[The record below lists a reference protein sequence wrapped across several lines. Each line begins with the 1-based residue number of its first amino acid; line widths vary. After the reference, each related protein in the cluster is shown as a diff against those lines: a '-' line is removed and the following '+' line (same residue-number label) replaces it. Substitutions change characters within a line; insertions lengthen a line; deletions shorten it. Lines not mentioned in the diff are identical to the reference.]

1 MSTPELT
8 VSHNSTVYRQWV
20 LALLMALAALLLVPL
35 ATGTITITMFTGLI
49 FGLVFIGFFMTDL
62 RLFILVYVALRA
74 LLEFFLEPTRIPIGG
89 YSIQLIGVL
98 GVVILLGGFVY
109 IVINQVRIMEIS
121 VVGPMIIFLVAT
133 LPTTLMFSLD
143 KAVGFKDWVGT
154 ASAVILFIL
163 IASIFTTRKNIRL
176 LLVALVLSSIPPLI
190 VGFYQLFT
198 GTGNLKTEGFNRIQ
212 ATFSHPNSYA
222 VYLMM
227 LLLLCIPLLLE
238 AKKDWLRL
246 GLGAICVAM
255 FASLIFTY
263 ARAPWLDMFA
273 GLAIL
278 SFVRYRKLLLLAP
291 VGVVVLLVF
300 VPSILERFQEA
311 SGFSEGQG
319 SLFFR
324 VEMWRYLLPR
334 FYSNPIVGNGLG
346 SFSVFAEQGLG
357 YFYLPHNDY
366 VRILVDTGVVGLFSY
381 LAALYGLARG
391 SLRAYLTQ
399 TDELFK
405 LLALVMMAVIAT
417 YLLGGLT
424 ENLFRAGT
432 TQAYFWTLAGLVA
445 ASARIVTMEREK
457 LPR

>member
-1 MSTPELT
+1 M
-8 VSHNSTVYRQWV
+8 
-20 LALLMALAALLLVPL
+20 VPL
-35 ATGTITITMFTGLI
+35 VTGAITIVMFTGLI
-49 FGLVFIGFFMTDL
+49 FGLVFIGLFITDL
-62 RLFILVYVALRA
+62 RLFILVYVAMRG
-74 LLEFFLEPTRIPIGG
+74 LLEYFLEPTRIPIGG
-89 YSIQLIGVL
+89 SSIQLIGVL
-98 GVVILLGGFVY
+98 GVVILLGGFIY
-109 IVINQVRIMEIS
+109 IVINRVKIMEIS
-121 VVGPMIIFLVAT
+121 VVGPMIVFLVAT
-133 LPTTLMFSLD
+133 LPTNLLFSLD
-143 KAVGFKDWVGT
+143 KVVGFKDWVGT
-154 ASAVILFIL
+154 ASAVVLFIL

-176 LLVALVLSSIPPLI
+176 LLAALVLSSIPPLI

-198 GTGNLKTEGFNRIQ
+198 GTGNLQTAGFNRIQ

-222 VYLMM
+222 IYLMM

-246 GLGAICVAM
+246 GLGALCVAM
-255 FASLIFTY
+255 VASLIFTY
-263 ARAPWLDMFA
+263 ARAPWIDLLV

-291 VGVVVLLVF
+291 AGVVLLLVF
-300 VPSILERFQEA
+300 IPSILERFQEA

-319 SLFFR
+319 SMFFR
-324 VEMWRYLLPR
+324 VEMWRYLLPK
-334 FYSNPIVGNGLG
+334 FYTNPIVGNGLG
-346 SFSVFAEQGLG
+346 SFAVFAEEGLG

-366 VRILVDTGVVGLFSY
+366 VRLLVDTGVVGLVSY

-391 SLRAYLTQ
+391 SIRSYLTQ

-405 LLALVMMAVIAT
+405 LLALVMVTVIAA
-417 YLLGGLT
+417 YLLGGFT